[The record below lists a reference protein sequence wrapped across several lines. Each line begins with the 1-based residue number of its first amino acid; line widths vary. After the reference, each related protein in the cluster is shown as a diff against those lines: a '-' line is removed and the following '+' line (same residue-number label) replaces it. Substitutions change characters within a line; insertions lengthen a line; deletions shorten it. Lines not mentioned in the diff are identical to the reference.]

1 MKKMIFVI
9 SCLISFIPLV
19 SAESNRLYFTKDEKG
34 LVYDTDYFDEK
45 IFMHHD
51 DMYPNKSYRDVLDIE
66 NGTDNECKLYFKI
79 VQPEQDELAKE
90 LIDNIE
96 MEIYIDDELIY
107 KGIATGVDINGDGV
121 NLENAISLGLFKPND
136 KKTLVAKTKL
146 SKEYENKNNTTKSYI
161 DWQFYGD
168 CSGVK
173 GLEKINP
180 DTGDYMSFKVILLL
194 IIVLLLSF
202 SFSLYTGRKIFRNK
216 KS

>member
-19 SAESNRLYFTKDEKG
+19 SAESNRLYFTEDKKG

-90 LIDNIE
+90 LNITSKDLIE
-96 MEIYIDDELIY
+96 KFAEISALSTEYDTVKNLIS
-107 KGIATGVDINGDGV
+107 KSI
-121 NLENAISLGLFKPND
+121 E
-136 KKTLVAKTKL
+136 KTFAMFQ
-146 SKEYENKNNTTKSYI
+146 N
-161 DWQFYGD
+161 
-168 CSGVK
+168 
-173 GLEKINP
+173 
-180 DTGDYMSFKVILLL
+180 
-194 IIVLLLSF
+194 
-202 SFSLYTGRKIFRNK
+202 
-216 KS
+216 